1 MTQKQVVDEVID
13 IKYLSQIFVTDIS
26 HKYLITNT
34 YNEVLYYKYAT
45 NIVWDKQ
52 IYNLDEIN
60 TDPLQRWVVYIRSN
74 VWTISKKRSK

>member
-1 MTQKQVVDEVID
+1 MTQKQVVVELID
-13 IKYLSQIFVTDIS
+13 IKYLSQIIVTDTYQKWI
-26 HKYLITNT
+26 ITNT
-34 YNEVLYYKYAT
+34 YHKVLHYKYAT

-74 VWTISKKRSK
+74 IWTISKKRSK